1 MSTYFRYNAAQCTL
15 RKHSSPRALLEQPE
29 DGVLREV
36 DGPVGR
42 DVELLEAGQRVGG
55 EDVRHVRVRHP
66 DVLQRQPP
74 QLLRSL
80 DLNTNIFLV
89 LFVSKFNLEFCQWYP
104 S

>member
-1 MSTYFRYNAAQCTL
+1 MHN
-15 RKHSSPRALLEQPE
+15 SPRTLLEQPE

-80 DLNTNIFLV
+80 DLNYLHI
-89 LFVSKFNLEFCQWYP
+89 LFFSKLNLEFCQWYP